1 MLFKIFLQINE
12 VLPELLLLSM
22 PVLKTVIEPP
32 HDLFLHHIILLVL
45 LLGILIK
52 LDFDF
57 IFHSP
62 DMLLHFET
70 QVLQPGEAFIS

>member
-1 MLFKIFLQINE
+1 
-12 VLPELLLLSM
+12 M

-32 HDLFLHHIILLVL
+32 HDVFLHLIISLVL

-52 LDFDF
+52 LDFNF

-62 DMLLHFET
+62 DMLLHLEA
-70 QVLQPGEAFIS
+70 QVLQPREAFIR